1 MKNFWKIIGACILLV
16 IYGFAL
22 GLDYNFKSMEIQE
35 VQETE
40 NGYMITI
47 MNNDFY
53 YEKGE

>member
-22 GLDYNFKSMEIQE
+22 GLDYNFKSMQIQE